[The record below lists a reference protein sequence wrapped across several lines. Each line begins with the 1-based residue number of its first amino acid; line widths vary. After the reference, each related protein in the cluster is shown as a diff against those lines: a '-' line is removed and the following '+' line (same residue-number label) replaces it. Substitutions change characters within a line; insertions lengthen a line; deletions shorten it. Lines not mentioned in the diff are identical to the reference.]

1 MKRSPI
7 KRGKPLSRGSKRLE
21 RGSKSLK
28 RGGSLKRGSRMRQVG
43 KRGRAIREELRRVRA
58 AVIER
63 AGGICERCHDERC
76 KPLHVHHTKR
86 RSQGGEHTLDNLR
99 ALGER
104 CHAEVHAGSADAHRW
119 LASSKSTRERAS

>member
-7 KRGKPLSRGSKRLE
+7 KRGKPLSRGSKRLA

-28 RGGSLKRGSRMRQVG
+28 RGGSL

-76 KPLHVHHTKR
+76 QPLHVHHTKR
-86 RSQGGEHTLDNLR
+86 RSQGGEHTIDNLR

-119 LASSKSTRERAS
+119 IESRRRNHA